1 MASNVA
7 EVPICFTD
15 VISKILQP
23 CRVVFIQLKPCS
35 CILDSYD
42 MEIFAFSVGGA
53 PLANKDSFKYLG
65 MVSIGPITF
74 PNLLSILSWLVVTE
88 LGDLRKSTI

>member
-1 MASNVA
+1 
-7 EVPICFTD
+7 
-15 VISKILQP
+15 
-23 CRVVFIQLKPCS
+23 
-35 CILDSYD
+35 

-65 MVSIGPITF
+65 MVSIGPIIF